1 MEKLRDRFLRYVT
14 YDTQSDSK
22 ATVKPSTVGQAVFLE
37 MLKQELLDMG
47 LSDVT
52 LDENGYLM
60 ATLEATTDEK
70 RDVVAFMAHVDT
82 SPEVSGKGVNPQIIK
97 EYKGGDIELG
107 NGMILGQEE
116 FPEIGLYIGQ
126 DIITTDGTTLLGAD
140 DKAGVASIMDMA
152 QYFMNNPIIEHGK
165 VRIVFTPDE
174 EIGTGMDLFDVSAI
188 GANFAYT
195 IDGGRVGEMEY
206 ESFNAAEATI
216 HIKGRNVHPGYAKGK
231 MINATEVAMRLN
243 AMLPQRERP
252 QYTEGYEGYY
262 HLTGIEG
269 DVEAVTVRYIIRDHN
284 RKLFEGRKD
293 TLTRA
298 VEGMRELYGKDVMS
312 IEMRDQYYNM
322 REVIEKQSKVVDIAI
337 EAMKK
342 LNIEP
347 SVRPIRGGTDGARL
361 SFMGVPT
368 PNLFAGG
375 ENFHSRYEFLP
386 CDSLKKANELIK
398 EIVKSIR

>member
-1 MEKLRDRFLRYVT
+1 MEKLRDRFLRYVA
-14 YDTQSDSK
+14 YNTQSDSES
-22 ATVKPSTVGQAVFLE
+22 TTKPSTEGQVVFLKMLEQE
-37 MLKQELLDMG
+37 MIAMG
-47 LSDVT
+47 LTEVT
-52 LDENGYLM
+52 LDKNGYLM
-60 ATLEATTDEK
+60 ATLEATSDDQ
-70 RDVVAFMAHVDT
+70 RDVVAFLAHVDT
-82 SPEVSGKGVNPQIIK
+82 SPEISGEGVKPQIVPL
-97 EYKGGDIELG
+97 YKGGDIELG
-107 NGMILGQEE
+107 SGVVMSQEE
-116 FPEIGLYIGQ
+116 FPELGLYIGQ

-152 QYFMNNPIIEHGK
+152 QYFLNNPIIEHGK

-188 GANFAYT
+188 GADFAYT

-262 HLTGIEG
+262 HLTYLSG
-269 DVEAVTVRYIIRDHN
+269 DVDKLTLRYIIRDHN

-293 TLTRA
+293 TLIRA
-298 VEGMRELYGKDVMS
+298 VEAMRELYGNDVMT
-312 IEMRDQYYNM
+312 IDMRDQYYNM
-322 REVIEKQSKVVDIAI
+322 REVIEKHSKVVDIALD
-337 EAMKK
+337 AMKK
-342 LNIEP
+342 LGIEP

-375 ENFHSRYEFLP
+375 ENFHSRFEFIS
-386 CDSLKKANELIK
+386 CESLKKSNELLK
-398 EIVKSIR
+398 EIVKSI

>member
-1 MEKLRDRFLRYVT
+1 MEKLRDRFLRYVA
-14 YDTQSDSK
+14 YNTQSDSES
-22 ATVKPSTVGQAVFLE
+22 TTKPSTEGQVVFLKMLEQE
-37 MLKQELLDMG
+37 MIAMG
-47 LSDVT
+47 LTEVT
-52 LDENGYLM
+52 LDKNGYLM
-60 ATLEATTDEK
+60 ATLEATSDDQ
-70 RDVVAFMAHVDT
+70 RDVVAFLAHVDT
-82 SPEVSGKGVNPQIIK
+82 SPEISGEGVKPQIVPL
-97 EYKGGDIELG
+97 YKGGDIELG
-107 NGMILGQEE
+107 SGVVMSQEE
-116 FPEIGLYIGQ
+116 FPELGLYIGQ

-152 QYFMNNPIIEHGK
+152 QYFLNNPIIEHGK

-188 GANFAYT
+188 GADFAYT

-262 HLTGIEG
+262 HLTYLSG
-269 DVEAVTVRYIIRDHN
+269 DVDKLTLRYIIRDHN

-293 TLTRA
+293 TLIRA
-298 VEGMRELYGKDVMS
+298 VEAMRELYGNDVMT
-312 IEMRDQYYNM
+312 IDMRDQYYNM
-322 REVIEKQSKVVDIAI
+322 REVIEKHSKVVDIALD
-337 EAMKK
+337 AMKK
-342 LNIEP
+342 LGIEP

-375 ENFHSRYEFLP
+375 ENFHSRFEFIS
-386 CDSLKKANELIK
+386 CESLKKSNELLK
-398 EIVKSIR
+398 EIVKSV

>member
-1 MEKLRDRFLRYVT
+1 MEKLRDRFLRYVA
-14 YDTQSDSK
+14 YNTQSDSES
-22 ATVKPSTVGQAVFLE
+22 TTKPSTEGQVVFLKMLEQE
-37 MLKQELLDMG
+37 MIAMG
-47 LSDVT
+47 LTEVT
-52 LDENGYLM
+52 LDKNGYLM
-60 ATLEATTDEK
+60 ATLEATSDDQ
-70 RDVVAFMAHVDT
+70 RDVVAFLAHVDT
-82 SPEVSGKGVNPQIIK
+82 SPEISGEGVKPQIVPL
-97 EYKGGDIELG
+97 YKGGDIELG
-107 NGMILGQEE
+107 SGVVMSQEE
-116 FPEIGLYIGQ
+116 FPELGLYIGQ

-152 QYFMNNPIIEHGK
+152 QYFLNNPIIEHGK

-188 GANFAYT
+188 GADFAYT

-262 HLTGIEG
+262 HLTYLSG
-269 DVEAVTVRYIIRDHN
+269 DVDKLTLRYIIRDHN

-293 TLTRA
+293 TLIRA
-298 VEGMRELYGKDVMS
+298 VEAMRELYGNDVMT
-312 IEMRDQYYNM
+312 IDMRDQYYNM
-322 REVIEKQSKVVDIAI
+322 REVIEKHSKVVDIALD
-337 EAMKK
+337 AMKK
-342 LNIEP
+342 LGIEP

-361 SFMGVPT
+361 SFMGIPT

-375 ENFHSRYEFLP
+375 ENFHSRFEFIS
-386 CDSLKKANELIK
+386 CESLKKANELLK
-398 EIVKSIR
+398 EIVKSI

>member
-1 MEKLRDRFLRYVT
+1 MEKLRDRFLRYVA
-14 YDTQSDSK
+14 YNTQSDSES
-22 ATVKPSTVGQAVFLE
+22 TTKPSTEGQVVFLRMLEQE
-37 MLKQELLDMG
+37 MIAMG
-47 LSDVT
+47 LTEVT
-52 LDENGYLM
+52 LDKNGYLM

-70 RDVVAFMAHVDT
+70 RDVVAFLAHVDT
-82 SPEVSGKGVNPQIIK
+82 SPEISGEGIKPQIVQL
-97 EYKGGDIELG
+97 YKGGDIELG
-107 NGMILGQEE
+107 SGVVMSQEE
-116 FPEIGLYIGQ
+116 FPELGLYIGQ

-140 DKAGVASIMDMA
+140 DKAGIASIMDMA
-152 QYFMNNPIIEHGK
+152 QYFLNNPIVEHGK

-188 GANFAYT
+188 GADFAYT

-262 HLTGIEG
+262 HLTYLSG
-269 DVEAVTVRYIIRDHN
+269 DVDKLTLRYIIRDHN

-293 TLTRA
+293 TLIRA
-298 VEGMRELYGKDVMS
+298 VEAMRELYGNDVMT
-312 IEMRDQYYNM
+312 IDMRDQYYNM
-322 REVIEKQSKVVDIAI
+322 REVIEKHSKVVDIALD
-337 EAMKK
+337 AMKK
-342 LNIEP
+342 LGIEP

-375 ENFHSRYEFLP
+375 ENFHSRFEFIS
-386 CDSLKKANELIK
+386 CESLKKSNELLK
-398 EIVKSIR
+398 EIVKSI